1 MKKNLRKAAS
11 VLLTAAMSAAVI
23 AGSAV
28 SAAAE
33 GESAQ
38 LPINIDRFSSVPA
51 GFTTTHGAGAD
62 EYGLKV
68 ENGWLMCLTPTI
80 DGTQKNVSDGAE
92 FMTINIG
99 SGYEPSDTINV
110 KFDYTNGNG
119 YTPAAAALYYQ
130 VGESSETYVTETR
143 GVQGTNNDASAI
155 KADSIDTSI
164 EIPVNY
170 KNTDEVK
177 LILKVSAPEKNKNC
191 ATPRIQNLSIYKAI
205 GDGVASV
212 NDDYTTM
219 AAGTTPDYLSAKTSK
234 EITRFETGLA
244 AKGDTKK
251 QALLLDTKDNISDGD
266 GILVNMTN
274 KAVPGTKMKI
284 SLAYGSANYSTHNQA
299 RVYHEIDG
307 ELIDEPIVKGNV
319 IVGDGG
325 DWNGGKIP
333 ETEFTVPEY
342 EESYRILIAA
352 CSVTDESGET
362 LAGGGVG
369 QFRLFNLYI
378 NPVQEETGYTQSV
391 DVETG
396 TEVNGTEDF
405 AEETATYFTTTV
417 TPDAG
422 KTYTNMT
429 VSAKIK
435 GIDDE
440 QSASKAIT
448 ALSGSGSYDIGIV
461 INTLRDNIETLKVT
475 LD

>member
-1 MKKNLRKAAS
+1 MKNSLKKAAS

-51 GFTTTHGAGAD
+51 GFTTTYSTLKADTTWLITDTSTAGNVPD
-62 EYGLKV
+62 GNEFL
-68 ENGWLMCLTPTI
+68 TI
-80 DGTQKNVSDGAE
+80 D
-92 FMTINIG
+92 IG
-99 SGYEPSDTINV
+99 NDFKANEVIHV
-110 KFDYTNGNG
+110 KFDFSNGNAG
-119 YTPAAAALYYQ
+119 TQAGAALYSKIGDADEQ
-130 VGESSETYVTETR
+130 YVAVTDYIAGNSGKTSAAMNTTVTIPD
-143 GVQGTNNDASAI
+143 GYNN
-155 KADSIDTSI
+155 AD
-164 EIPVNY
+164 N
-170 KNTDEVK
+170 VK
-177 LILKVSAPEKNKNC
+177 LILKVDIPAETNC
-191 ATPRIQNLSIYKAI
+191 NGPRISKLRVYKAI